1 LKEATSEI
9 APAEK
14 LETPTSKDEQEAI
27 PSEESPAPAETS
39 EHAEEEATQVAVEE
53 EEMPV
58 TPVEEPL
65 APTEETTVPVEETAA
80 SAEQS
85 PEPAEEKAEDT
96 PAAIETPAA
105 AEEEKDSVTFEE
117 TPGSVE
123 TSEPVEETPIP
134 VEEAAASVEDQIP
147 AHVEEKPENT
157 PEAEVVEMSTPAETP
172 APIEAEPEA
181 SEEKVEE
188 PVLAEPVKEE
198 DDIVLVN
205 HDEAKPEDVVAAEAA
220 AIPELEEAVPEK
232 VEDALVSAEEKETEK
247 VADLSTEDEQP
258 LEESEAQKAESSDA
272 VAIESAQDL
281 SEEVNVDP
289 IPVVDAE
296 SIHDHVKLDQEAYE
310 STEPTVPLELLE
322 EERESDTPIEQ
333 VADTAAEVADV
344 AQELDQAIP
353 TEEAKA
359 PEAPE
364 PTEDLSQEVKIVP
377 LPASEYAENPIYLEP
392 GEPVPVDLRTASIDK
407 NVRLDKESYEGAEL
421 TIPAIPTEPAED
433 TEVSSKLPAEGL
445 SEAVGVSP
453 LPASEGSENPIH
465 LEPGEPI
472 PKDINTASI
481 DEHVKLD
488 KESYESTEPNVPI
501 TSKEPTEE
509 ALLGE
514 DLSEEAGISP
524 LPASEN
530 AENPIHLEPGE
541 SIPEDIRAA
550 SIDKDVKLDKESYE
564 STEPTVPIAPKELAE
579 RTPPETV
586 KRDIDEEFEVSPLP
600 AYENAENPI
609 QLQPGEPIPDN
620 VTTASIHDNVTLD
633 QESYESATPIVPLK
647 VVELERKSD
656 TPIQEVAETA
666 AEVADVAQKLDEP
679 EEVATKGIILTLP
692 VIAFLWVETD
702 I

>member
-1 LKEATSEI
+1 MKEATSEI

-39 EHAEEEATQVAVEE
+39 EHAEEEATQVVVEE

-96 PAAIETPAA
+96 PAAVETPAA

-157 PEAEVVEMSTPAETP
+157 PEAEVVETSTPTETP

-188 PVLAEPVKEE
+188 PVPAEPVKEE

-220 AIPELEEAVPEK
+220 AIPELEGAVPEK

-344 AQELDQAIP
+344 AQELDQATP

-392 GEPVPVDLRTASIDK
+392 GEPVPVDLR
-407 NVRLDKESYEGAEL
+407 
-421 TIPAIPTEPAED
+421 IPTEPAED
-433 TEVSSKLPAEGL
+433 MEVSSKLPAEDL

-453 LPASEGSENPIH
+453 LPASESSENPIH

>member
-39 EHAEEEATQVAVEE
+39 EHAEEEATQVVVEE

-96 PAAIETPAA
+96 PAAVETPAA

-157 PEAEVVEMSTPAETP
+157 PEAEVVETSTPTETP

-188 PVLAEPVKEE
+188 PVPAEPVKEE

-220 AIPELEEAVPEK
+220 AIPELEGAVPEK

-344 AQELDQAIP
+344 AQELDQATP

-392 GEPVPVDLRTASIDK
+392 GEPVPVDLR
-407 NVRLDKESYEGAEL
+407 
-421 TIPAIPTEPAED
+421 IPTEPAED
-433 TEVSSKLPAEGL
+433 MEVSSKLPAEDL

-453 LPASEGSENPIH
+453 LPASESSENPIH

>member
-1 LKEATSEI
+1 MKEATSEI

-39 EHAEEEATQVAVEE
+39 EHAEEEATQVVVEE

-96 PAAIETPAA
+96 PAAVETPAA

-157 PEAEVVEMSTPAETP
+157 PEAEVVETSTPAETP

-188 PVLAEPVKEE
+188 PVPAEPVKEE

-220 AIPELEEAVPEK
+220 AIPELEGAVPEK

-344 AQELDQAIP
+344 AQELDQATP

-392 GEPVPVDLRTASIDK
+392 GEPVPVDLR
-407 NVRLDKESYEGAEL
+407 
-421 TIPAIPTEPAED
+421 IPTEPAED
-433 TEVSSKLPAEGL
+433 MEVSSKLPAEDL

-453 LPASEGSENPIH
+453 LPASESSENPIH